1 MGNDRDENSKFGLK
15 WGLHEVELENVQ
27 EMIASGKGKHRAT
40 ALERTSYSK
49 LSHYEEVNLDVGL
62 KEIIVHFRVFGLGS
76 EQNM

>member
-1 MGNDRDENSKFGLK
+1 
-15 WGLHEVELENVQ
+15 
-27 EMIASGKGKHRAT
+27 MIASGKGKHRAT

-76 EQNM
+76 EQNI